1 MNYDFAKDEGD
12 AYAHPSEPID
22 MIARLRRRGGS
33 EAAEVLPSPIE
44 APAASLGFT
53 AMLDHIERAISA
65 DSALEGV
72 FMARFA
78 ARFQDAP
85 AKVSLKPFPI
95 DPGTIEASIWDNQ
108 PNGKVA
114 KVEGDSSR
122 DRPARYALSLR
133 ACVAGHKT
141 PLTTKTPDFMANV
154 GDLFTGQE
162 VRNRLRRAWKGM
174 DETEASFL
182 KNVLL
187 PKAEASGMLVARLC
201 YKRSAKAGGGTHWH
215 PYHYAMVSEAELADR
230 AVTGIAL
237 IIGADP
243 RAVFLPPC
251 SSLDG
256 AGKPFQ
262 QTTKTTKSGSV
273 KVSVVVGQ
281 SRATDL
287 TSAKMTAWA
296 TGEIAA

>member
-1 MNYDFAKDEGD
+1 MNYDFAKDEAD
-12 AYAHPSEPID
+12 AYANSSPAID
-22 MIARLRRRGGS
+22 VLAHLRQRARGEMPTIRRSHADART
-33 EAAEVLPSPIE
+33 AA
-44 APAASLGFT
+44 LGFT
-53 AMLDHIERAISA
+53 EMLDHIERAIIA
-65 DSALEGV
+65 DGALESV

-95 DPGTIEASIWDNQ
+95 DPGTVEASIWDNQ
-108 PNGKVA
+108 PNGKA
-114 KVEGDSSR
+114 TKVEGDSSR

-133 ACVAGHKT
+133 ACAAGHKT
-141 PLTTKTPDFMANV
+141 PLTTKAPDFTANV
-154 GDLFTGQE
+154 GDLFTAQE

-174 DETEASFL
+174 DEAEANFL
-182 KNVLL
+182 KSVLL
-187 PKAEASGMLVARLC
+187 PKAEANGMLVARLC

-215 PYHYAMVSEAELADR
+215 PYHYAMVSEGELAER

-287 TSAKMTAWA
+287 TSAKMRAWA
-296 TGEIAA
+296 TGAIAA